1 MISAEKRKRL
11 EARMSELGIKESELE
26 ERFVLGSGK
35 GGQKVNKTASC
46 VWLKHPASG
55 IELRC
60 QQDRS
65 QAMNRHLARKE
76 LCARLE
82 EKIKGDA
89 SRRQQEF
96 EKLRRKKRKRSRRAK
111 LRILELKKRTAD
123 KKDLRKTPHAD
134 S

>member
-55 IELRC
+55 I
-60 QQDRS
+60 
-65 QAMNRHLARKE
+65 RKIAAE
-76 LCARLE
+76 NTQKVAP
-82 EKIKGDA
+82 
-89 SRRQQEF
+89 
-96 EKLRRKKRKRSRRAK
+96 RK
-111 LRILELKKRTAD
+111 TAD
-123 KKDLRKTPHAD
+123 PRIKKTDRGEKGSA
-134 S
+134 